1 MMLSCS
7 LVKIVLHLS
16 SVDSAQERLLKV
28 YFSNASVSACPSFIY
43 LFFFSFGAE
52 EVTKSMTQR
61 QSSAQEVLKMKY

>member
-43 LFFFSFGAE
+43 FFFFLLGQR
-52 EVTKSMTQR
+52 KS
-61 QSSAQEVLKMKY
+61 QSQ

>member
-7 LVKIVLHLS
+7 LVKIVWHLS

-28 YFSNASVSACPSFIY
+28 YFSNASVSACPSFII
-43 LFFFSFGAE
+43 FFFSFGAE